1 MTRKEFLE
9 SLERHLR
16 GQLSEN
22 QLRGHVEYYRDYIEK
37 EIASGKTEAEV
48 LDMLGDPWLIAKTL
62 IDSGAWSSQ
71 ETGEYV
77 VQEEDGEFVRESKKT
92 FRKLDLTTWYG
103 KLIVILAAALILFVL
118 IRIIG
123 ALLPILFCLAVVGVI
138 VKAFQKRR

>member
-62 IDSGAWSSQ
+62 IDSG

-118 IRIIG
+118 ITIIG

>member
-48 LDMLGDPWLIAKTL
+48 LDMLGDPWLIPGRGVLRKQENTL
-62 IDSGAWSSQ
+62 S
-71 ETGEYV
+71 
-77 VQEEDGEFVRESKKT
+77 RKKT
-92 FRKLDLTTWYG
+92 ENL
-103 KLIVILAAALILFVL
+103 
-118 IRIIG
+118 
-123 ALLPILFCLAVVGVI
+123 
-138 VKAFQKRR
+138 

>member
-92 FRKLDLTTWYG
+92 LENWT
-103 KLIVILAAALILFVL
+103 
-118 IRIIG
+118 
-123 ALLPILFCLAVVGVI
+123 LPHGMES
-138 VKAFQKRR
+138 

>member
-1 MTRKEFLE
+1 MPCKN
-9 SLERHLR
+9 
-16 GQLSEN
+16 LSSSCILFQDEGN
-22 QLRGHVEYYRDYIEK
+22 KRSGEK

-118 IRIIG
+118 ITIIG